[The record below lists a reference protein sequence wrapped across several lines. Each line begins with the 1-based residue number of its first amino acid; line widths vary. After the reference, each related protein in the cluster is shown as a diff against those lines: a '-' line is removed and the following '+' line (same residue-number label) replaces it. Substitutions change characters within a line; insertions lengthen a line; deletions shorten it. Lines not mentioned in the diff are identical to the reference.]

1 MILEILLYI
10 LAGLVAAIAG
20 GIAVLIFVDAMFR
33 ICDSSLFEILREIER
48 LEEENKKYEDDN
60 DD

>member
-1 MILEILLYI
+1 MILSVLLYI

-20 GIAVLIFVDAMFR
+20 GIVVLIFVDAMFR
-33 ICDSSLFEILREIER
+33 VCGSSLFEILNEIER

-60 DD
+60 DN